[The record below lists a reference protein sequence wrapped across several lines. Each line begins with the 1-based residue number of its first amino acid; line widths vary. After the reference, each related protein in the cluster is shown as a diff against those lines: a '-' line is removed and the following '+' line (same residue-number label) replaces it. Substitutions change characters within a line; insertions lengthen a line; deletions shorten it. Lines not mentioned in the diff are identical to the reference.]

1 MGVSS
6 NGKSARIV
14 KHELLRRILDSH
26 RRTTSY
32 DIDPQFSEQS
42 CSALLDQPGVV
53 EIPEAC
59 KQYAS
64 VKTKLEA
71 KMASD
76 DPFAGMTPGAQ
87 RAVRNAQIKRRMSTR
102 HGQGAQGKKASWF

>member
-1 MGVSS
+1 M
-6 NGKSARIV
+6 SARIV
-14 KHELLRRILDSH
+14 KYGHLRRISDSH
-26 RRTTSY
+26 RRTVSY
-32 DIDPQFSEQS
+32 DTDSQVSEQS
-42 CSALLDQPGVV
+42 CSALLDQPGVL

-71 KMASD
+71 KIASD

-102 HGQGAQGKKASWF
+102 HGQGTQGKKASWF